1 MSAGA
6 SCRVACADVGP
17 RRARARDLEI
27 LMCDRPDIAAEP
39 SARNVDEATR
49 AGAGRYT
56 VASVALS
63 QGMVS
68 VVRAP
73 AARQPGGSA

>member
-1 MSAGA
+1 
-6 SCRVACADVGP
+6 VACADVGP
-17 RRARARDLEI
+17 HRACARDLEI
-27 LMCDRPDIAAEP
+27 LMCDRLDIAAEP

-63 QGMVS
+63 LDTVS
-68 VVRAP
+68 AG

>member
-1 MSAGA
+1 M
-6 SCRVACADVGP
+6 ACADVGP

-39 SARNVDEATR
+39 SARNVDESTR

-56 VASVALS
+56 VGSVALS
-63 QGMVS
+63 LDTVS
-68 VVRAP
+68 AAG
-73 AARQPGGSA
+73 AARRPGGSA